1 MSGSEIKLS
10 QPVNA
15 PVGDVWAVLTDI
27 EGTVDVLSGLT
38 RVERLAGNGFEV
50 GTRWRET
57 RKLMGSSDTMEM
69 WVAEVD
75 PLTRTVIKSSARGV
89 DYTTVFE
96 LVPAS
101 ARTELAMTFSAVDGP
116 SGAFGKLV
124 ATVTAR
130 IGAAITKKMMMQD
143 LRDIAAAAEAR
154 T

>member
-1 MSGSEIKLS
+1 MSGSEITLS

-27 EGTVDVLSGLT
+27 EGTADVLSGLT
-38 RVERLAGNGFEV
+38 RVERVAGSGFEV

-57 RKLMGSSDTMEM
+57 RKLMGKEDTMEM

-75 PLTRTVIKSSARGV
+75 PLTRTVIKSNARGV

-96 LVPAS
+96 LTPDNAG
-101 ARTELAMTFSAVDGP
+101 TKLAMTFGAVSGP
-116 SGAFGKLV
+116 SGAIEKVV

-130 IGAAITKKMMMQD
+130 IGAAITKKMMSQD

-154 T
+154 A